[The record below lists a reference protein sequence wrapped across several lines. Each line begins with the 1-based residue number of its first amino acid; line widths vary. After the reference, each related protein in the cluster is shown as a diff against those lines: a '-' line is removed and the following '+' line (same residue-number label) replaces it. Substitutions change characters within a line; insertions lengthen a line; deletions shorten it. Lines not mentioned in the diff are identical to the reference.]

1 MQSGQYR
8 TGAVPHHHTP
18 SINSRALAVMSC
30 FLMLYGAKCWV
41 VAGYGSDT
49 PFGDQWRAE
58 ADLLFRPYLGGSL
71 RVSDLFAHHN
81 EHRILLTRL
90 ISLGELWANGTWSP
104 VLQMLVNALVHVTAV
119 AALVVAVSRLLST
132 GALIAFVLFATV
144 VAALPFGWEN
154 TLGGFQLQFY
164 LLILLA
170 LSSLFVLYDARA
182 WSPRWFVGVLIG
194 VMSYFAM
201 ASGALTL
208 AAAAALTL
216 VQLIAARRTGVREWA
231 GLAGLA
237 VVALVMIL
245 DVPAPVAAGAGSI
258 EQAFAA
264 AVKGASWPL
273 AAHHWST
280 GAETIGAVLVQAP
293 LIVMAVRLLRQR
305 PDMSDRRWLLLGLG
319 LWIALQLVAI
329 AHSRGAAVTAPRY
342 LDLIV
347 FGLLVNGAC
356 AFVLAQESQRSREF
370 LAIGALGCWLIA
382 VLYGGGQKALSFL
395 PAQLA
400 EYAAAE
406 QIRTDN
412 LKAYLATGDF
422 AHLRDKPPFH
432 TPSAGPDH
440 VAAMVSD
447 PALRAVLPPSLF
459 GRVEATPLRDAVLKI
474 GPMLTPIGLALLALA
489 LAAFG
494 RRREQDAPIT

>member
-1 MQSGQYR
+1 M
-8 TGAVPHHHTP
+8 PHHHTP
-18 SINSRALAVMSC
+18 SMNSRALAVTSC
-30 FLMLYGAKCWV
+30 FLMLYGAKCW
-41 VAGYGSDT
+41 AIASYGSDT

-71 RVSDLFAHHN
+71 GISDLFAHHN

-90 ISLGELWANGTWSP
+90 VAVGELWANGTWSP
-104 VLQMLVNALVHVTAV
+104 VLQMLVNALVHVAAVVALV
-119 AALVVAVSRLLST
+119 AAASRLLST
-132 GALIAFVLFATV
+132 GALIALVLFATV

-170 LSSLFVLYDARA
+170 LASLLVLYDARA
-182 WSPRWFVGVLIG
+182 WSPRWCVGLLIG
-194 VMSYFAM
+194 VTGYFAM
-201 ASGALTL
+201 ASGAMTVAAAAVLTL
-208 AAAAALTL
+208 AH
-216 VQLIAARRTGVREWA
+216 LIVGRRAGAREWT
-231 GLAGLA
+231 GLAGL
-237 VVALVMIL
+237 VAIAAVMIL
-245 DVPAPVAAGAGSI
+245 DVPASVAAGAGSI

-280 GAETIGAVLVQAP
+280 AAETIGALFVQAP
-293 LIVMAVRLLRQR
+293 LIAMAVRLLRER
-305 PDMSDRRWLLLGLG
+305 PDVSDRRWFLLALG

-329 AHSRGAAVTAPRY
+329 AHSRGSAVTAPRY
-342 LDLIV
+342 LDLFV

-356 AFVLAQESQRSREF
+356 AFVLAESRRSPRGDF
-370 LAIGALGCWLIA
+370 FAIGALGCWLIA

-395 PAQLA
+395 PLQLA

-432 TPSAGPDH
+432 TPSAAPDH
-440 VAAMVSD
+440 VAAVVND
-447 PALRAVLPPSLF
+447 PAIRAVLPPSLF
-459 GRVEATPLRDAVLKI
+459 GRAEATPLRDAVLKI

-489 LAAFG
+489 LAALG
-494 RRREQDAPIT
+494 RRREEDG

>member
-1 MQSGQYR
+1 M
-8 TGAVPHHHTP
+8 P
-18 SINSRALAVMSC
+18 SINPRALAMTSC

-41 VAGYGSDT
+41 VASYGSDT

-58 ADLLFRPYLGGSL
+58 GDLLFRPYLGGLL
-71 RVSDLFAHHN
+71 RISDLFAHHN

-90 ISLGELWANGTWSP
+90 IGLGELWANGTWSP
-104 VLQMLVNALVHVTAV
+104 VLQMLVNALVHVAAV
-119 AALVVAVSRLLST
+119 AALAAAVSRLLRT
-132 GALIAFVLFATV
+132 GTLIAFVLFATV

-182 WSPRWFVGVLIG
+182 WSPRWCAGVLIG
-194 VMSYFAM
+194 ILSYFGM
-201 ASGALTL
+201 ASGAMTP
-208 AAAAALTL
+208 AAAAGLTL
-216 VQLIAARRTGVREWA
+216 VHLIIGRRAGVREWA
-231 GLAGLA
+231 GLASLVA
-237 VVALVMIL
+237 VALVMIL
-245 DVPAPVAAGAGSI
+245 DVPASVAAGAGSI

-264 AVKGASWPL
+264 AVKAASWPL

-280 GAETIGAVLVQAP
+280 AVETIGAVLVQAP
-293 LIVMAVRLLRQR
+293 LIVMAVRLLRQP
-305 PDMSDRRWLLLGLG
+305 PDLSDRRWFLLALG

-329 AHSRGAAVTAPRY
+329 AHARGTAVTAPRY
-342 LDLIV
+342 LDLLV
-347 FGLLVNGAC
+347 FGLLINGAC
-356 AFVLAQESQRSREF
+356 AFVLAQESRRIPRGEF
-370 LAIGALGCWLIA
+370 LAMGALGCWLVA

-395 PAQLA
+395 PVQLA
-400 EYAAAE
+400 EYAVAE

-432 TPSAGPDH
+432 TPSAAPDH
-440 VAAMVSD
+440 VAAVVND

-459 GRVEATPLRDAVLKI
+459 GRIEATPLRDAVLKI

-489 LAAFG
+489 LAALG
-494 RRREQDAPIT
+494 RRREEDA